1 MTDERSRY
9 LPNVNAEGFA
19 PDYVGVR
26 PKLVGPGGGFQDF
39 VITTGTSGAPKG
51 APLVSLMGIESPGLT
66 ASLAVAEKVVE
77 DLVEEGLVDTVEKYR
92 GDAFIES

>member
-1 MTDERSRY
+1 MIELLRY
-9 LPNVNAEGFA
+9 LPGVNTEGFA
-19 PDYVGVR
+19 SDYVGVR

-39 VITTGTSGAPKG
+39 VFETSGTEMS

-77 DLVEEGLVDTVEKYR
+77 ELVEGGLVDTAEKYR